1 MEFHFPQ
8 RVHLG
13 QGVSQKF
20 GLAAKESGARVLLL
34 ADGAFD
40 GSKELGILT
49 HSLERA
55 SVPYLV
61 LPRNPRQNLAEALKE
76 AVTVAQ
82 ASRMDVLASLG
93 GADQLSLGRAVV
105 TDLAKQKA
113 VPYFEVPSGV
123 CYPLLLRPEAFL
135 STGHP
140 SDVRFTPFTA
150 SAGHQIFLDPHMTTG
165 QSPKASVGALL
176 EALFYAVEA
185 CLHDSSG
192 LTEQSL
198 LLGAME
204 SIWSTLKKIYENPAN
219 AEYRHLATQA
229 GFNIATA
236 CALGPRGVG
245 FSFAFTLSGLA
256 GLSTSAFGSLLLAP
270 LLEFHAPKAGA
281 RLRLLARAFGYEIR
295 EGDEA
300 SIGPKIAQDVRK
312 FLNAHKLPLRLADYK
327 LVDTQISQAVD
338 VVRGLDLRRGGILES
353 DQLSDFV
360 QTVL

>member
-8 RVHLG
+8 RVHVG
-13 QGVSQKF
+13 QGISQKF
-20 GLAAKESGARVLLL
+20 GLAAKEAGARVLLL

-49 HSLERA
+49 HSLDRA

-61 LPRNPRQNLAEALKE
+61 VARNPRQNLTEALKE

-82 ASRMDVLASLG
+82 ASRMDVLAALG
-93 GADQLSLGRAVV
+93 NADQLSLGRAVV
-105 TDLAKQKA
+105 AELSKTKS

-140 SDVRFTPFTA
+140 SDVRFFPFTPPTN
-150 SAGHQIFLDPHMTTG
+150 HQIFLDPHMATG
-165 QSPKASVGALL
+165 QSPKAAVGALL

-185 CLHDSSG
+185 CLHDASG

-198 LLGAME
+198 LVGAIE
-204 SIWSTLKKIYENPAN
+204 SVWSTLKKIYDNPAN
-219 AEYRHLATQA
+219 AEYRLLSTQA
-229 GFNIATA
+229 GFNISAA
-236 CALGPRGVG
+236 CALLPRGVG
-245 FSFAFTLSGLA
+245 VSFSFTLSGLA
-256 GLSTSAFGSLLLAP
+256 GLSTASFGSLFLAP
-270 LLEFHAPKAGA
+270 LLEFHAPKAGS
-281 RLRLLARAFGYEIR
+281 RLRLLARAFGYEAV

-300 SIGPKIAQDVRK
+300 TLGPKIAQDVRK
-312 FLNAHKLPLRLADYK
+312 FLNANRLPLRLADYK

-338 VVRGLDLRRGGILES
+338 VVRGLDLRRGGILEAE
-353 DQLSDFV
+353 QLGDFV
-360 QTVL
+360 QNVL

>member
-8 RVHLG
+8 HVYLG

-20 GLAAKESGARVLLL
+20 GLAAKEAGARVLILS
-34 ADGAFD
+34 DGAFD

-82 ASRMDVLASLG
+82 ASRMDVLAALG
-93 GADQLSLGRAVV
+93 NADQLSLGRATVN
-105 TDLAKQKA
+105 DLAKTKA
-113 VPYFEVPSGV
+113 VPYFEIPSGV

-140 SDVRFTPFTA
+140 SDVRFLPF
-150 SAGHQIFLDPHMTTG
+150 SAPGGHHIFLDPHMATG

-185 CLHDSSG
+185 CLHDASG

-198 LLGAME
+198 LVGAVE

-219 AEYRHLATQA
+219 AEYRLLATQA
-229 GFNIATA
+229 GFNIAAA
-236 CALGPRGVG
+236 CSMLPRGVG
-245 FSFAFTLSGLA
+245 VSFSFTLSGLA

-270 LLEFHAPKAGA
+270 LLEFHTSKAGA
-281 RLRLLARAFGYEIR
+281 RLRPLARAFGYET
-295 EGDEA
+295 DDDTNL
-300 SIGPKIAQDVRK
+300 GPKIAQDVRK

-327 LVDTQISQAVD
+327 LVDTQITQAVD
-338 VVRGLDLRRGGILES
+338 VVRGLDLRRGGVLEA
-353 DQLSDFV
+353 DQLGDFV
-360 QTVL
+360 RNVL

>member
-8 RVHLG
+8 RVHIG

-20 GLAAKESGARVLLL
+20 GLAAKEAGSRVLLL
-34 ADGAFD
+34 TDSVFD
-40 GSKELGILT
+40 GTKELGILT

-61 LPRNPRQNLAEALKE
+61 LPRNTRQNLAEALKE
-76 AVTVAQ
+76 AVTVAV
-82 ASRMDVLASLG
+82 ASRMEVLAALG
-93 GADQLSLGRAVV
+93 GSDQLSLGRSVV
-105 TDLAKQKA
+105 QDLAKTKA

-140 SDVRFTPFTA
+140 SDVRFSPFQA
-150 SAGHQIFLDPHMTTG
+150 PAGHHIFLDPHISTG

-176 EALFYAVEA
+176 EALFYAVECYLNDA
-185 CLHDSSG
+185 SG

-198 LLGAME
+198 LIGAIE
-204 SIWSTLKKIYENPAN
+204 ALWTTLKKIYENPAN
-219 AEYRHLATQA
+219 AEYRLLATQA
-229 GFNIATA
+229 GFNIAAA

-256 GLSTSAFGSLLLAP
+256 GLSTASFGSLLLAP
-270 LLEFHAPKAGA
+270 LMEFHAPKGGA
-281 RLRLLARAFGYEIR
+281 RLKLLARAFGYEIK
-295 EGDEA
+295 EGEEA
-300 SIGPKIAQDVRK
+300 SVGPKIAQDVRK

-327 LVDTQISQAVD
+327 LVDTQINQAVD
-338 VVRGLDLRRGGILES
+338 VVRGLDLRRGGILEA

-360 QTVL
+360 RTVL

>member
-8 RVHLG
+8 RVQLG

-20 GLAAKESGARVLLL
+20 GLAAKEAGARVLLL
-34 ADGAFD
+34 TDGAFD
-40 GSKELGILT
+40 GTKELGILT

-61 LPRNPRQNLAEALKE
+61 LPRNPRQNLGDALKE
-76 AVTVAQ
+76 AVKVAQ
-82 ASRMDVLASLG
+82 ASRMDILAALG

-105 TDLAKQKA
+105 SDLSQVKA
-113 VPYFEVPSGV
+113 IPYFEVPSGG

-140 SDVRFTPFTA
+140 SDVRFIPFMA
-150 SAGHQIFLDPHMTTG
+150 PGEHHIFLDPHMTTG
-165 QSPKASVGALL
+165 QSSKASVGALL
-176 EALFYAVEA
+176 ETLFYAVEC
-185 CLHDSSG
+185 CLADSAS

-198 LLGAME
+198 LTGAIE
-204 SIWSTLKKIYENPAN
+204 AIWSTLKKIYENPAN
-219 AEYRHLATQA
+219 AEYRLLATQA

-245 FSFAFTLSGLA
+245 VSFAFTLSGLA
-256 GLSTSAFGSLLLAP
+256 GLSTSSFGSLFLAP
-270 LLEFHAPKAGA
+270 LLEFHAPKAGT
-281 RLRLLARAFGYEIR
+281 RLRPLARAFGYEVKDGE
-295 EGDEA
+295 EGA
-300 SIGPKIAQDVRK
+300 VGPKIAQDVRK
-312 FLNAHKLPLRLADYK
+312 FLNAHKLPLRLADYR

-360 QTVL
+360 RSVL